1 MRRGPTR
8 GKLGGPSQAHRRTGK
23 PCCAENERERERERD
38 TTGGLYVG
46 VRQEVMK
53 YLEEML
59 ENSRFEPSD
68 CNAIGLYCCLQQEEE
83 PPTINNSVHG
93 R

>member
-1 MRRGPTR
+1 MD
-8 GKLGGPSQAHRRTGK
+8 LHRLTGELVSPVALRT
-23 PCCAENERERERERD
+23 RERERERD

-53 YLEEML
+53 YLEEVL